1 MIKTVLALLVFVSFA
16 TAESYNFTELRYSD
30 ATGRYTQLEGKISFN
45 KDGLNIQYPQSAREL
60 EYKNDTL
67 AYLEDKKEVDLD
79 DMQATQ
85 MMQYFDVLRL
95 LHSGDDSELKEMFE
109 VAKSS
114 DKTVLKPI
122 GSVKYYIDYI
132 ELTKEQ
138 NRLKYVKLF
147 LKNSDNISIN
157 IDNEIR

>member
-1 MIKTVLALLVFVSFA
+1 MIKTVLALLLFVSFA
-16 TAESYNFTELRYSD
+16 AAESYNFTELRYSD

-45 KDGLNIQYPQSAREL
+45 KDGLNIQYPKSAREL
-60 EYKNDTL
+60 DYKNDTL
-67 AYLEDKKEVDLD
+67 VYLEENKEVALQE
-79 DMQATQ
+79 MQATQ

-109 VAKSS
+109 VDKSS

-122 GSVKYYIDYI
+122 GSLKYYINYI

-138 NRLKYVKLF
+138 NKLTYVKLF

-157 IDNEIR
+157 IDDEIR